1 MSCNKSAQR
10 APNKFRNHYE
20 TTSVMFYVNRW
31 GHTQLTRFKPS
42 WYTNDIKR
50 KYPGCF
56 VSQEK
61 RTWTLNASFY
71 TFVNWT
77 NCLSVWLV
85 VWLRHVYL
93 VCLQPRAC
101 WSLPWLLSGQVR
113 SLPLGGPSLNRVQT
127 PPSRQPQDE
136 RIHSILF
143 AAENTSQSVTRIWTK
158 PSANIWQLIW
168 KNDKHLNDR
177 WRHI

>member
-20 TTSVMFYVNRW
+20 TMSVMFYVNRW

-56 VSQEK
+56 ASQEK

-85 VWLRHVYL
+85 VWLRHLYL
-93 VCLQPRAC
+93 VCLFAIGCLLVVATASERAGQELTPRKAQFK
-101 WSLPWLLSGQVR
+101 SSTNSTQ
-113 SLPLGGPSLNRVQT
+113 
-127 PPSRQPQDE
+127 
-136 RIHSILF
+136 
-143 AAENTSQSVTRIWTK
+143 
-158 PSANIWQLIW
+158 PSAPRWANPFYPFRSG
-168 KNDKHLNDR
+168 KYVTVCHTNMNKAERKHLTADLTE
-177 WRHI
+177 WQAL